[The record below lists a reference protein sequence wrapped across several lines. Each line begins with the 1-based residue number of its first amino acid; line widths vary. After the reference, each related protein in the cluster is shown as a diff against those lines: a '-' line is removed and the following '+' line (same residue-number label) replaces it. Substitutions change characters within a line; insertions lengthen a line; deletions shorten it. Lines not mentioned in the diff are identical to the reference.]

1 MLIQLYSGYSKRI
14 NSTRLPE
21 SVGSIVNAQLK
32 EGTSVVRPVFLC
44 NLKETAPTI
53 EPYTVNYVY
62 APGFGGRY
70 YWVEDLT
77 VLPGSIWA
85 ISCRVDTLASYRDS
99 IGNLSAYVLRSS
111 AAFNGRVFDE
121 AYPLIATRVT
131 ASRSLSAPPFASTYQ
146 DGVYVVGIVTGDA
159 GTNGGLQ
166 YFIFTHDNFSI
177 FVGKLLHTIDWVD
190 ISTDEIS
197 EGLQKALFDP
207 TQYIRFCSWLPVT
220 YAAFNAAEAVTTL
233 RYGWW
238 EIAGIEARILPT
250 SEYIKEAT
258 LSADLIEHPEAA
270 ARGEYFNCAP
280 YREITLTYPPFC
292 RDFSLPAEVFT
303 DINTIGFRIR
313 LDVTTGEA
321 VLDLSQ
327 SVLGVFQSFRANV
340 AVPVPIHTARQDI
353 VGAASH
359 VVGALSA
366 AGGTIGSAL
375 TLDFGDAFSSLGGAV
390 SSIGSA
396 VNSFTP
402 SLAVVSGSGSNTFL
416 DITETPHLHHSFA
429 YTTAENVD
437 LFGRPLCAT
446 RTLSTIPG
454 FIKCAYTPFTAP
466 GATAQEIT
474 EVEGYLVGGIYYE

>member
-1 MLIQLYSGYSKRI
+1 MLVQLYSGYSKRV
-14 NSTRLPE
+14 NSTRVPE
-21 SVGSIVNAQLK
+21 SVGTIVNVQLK

-44 NLKETAPTI
+44 NLKETAPAI
-53 EPYTVNYVY
+53 DPCTVNYVY

-77 VLPGSIWA
+77 ALPGSVWA
-85 ISCRVDTLASYRDS
+85 ISCRVDVLATYRGS

-111 AAFNGRVFDE
+111 AEFNGRVFDE

-131 ASRSLSAPPFASTYQ
+131 ASRSLSSPPFASRYQ

-177 FVGKLLHTIDWVD
+177 FVGKLLNTIDWVD
-190 ISTDEIS
+190 ISTDEIG

-220 YAAFNAAEAVTTL
+220 YAAFNAAEAVTSL

-238 EIAGIEARILPT
+238 EIDGIDARILPT
-250 SEYIKEAT
+250 SEYIKESR

-270 ARGEYFNCAP
+270 SRGVYFNCAP
-280 YREITLTYPPFC
+280 YREISLTYPPFC

-303 DINTIGFRIR
+303 EIKTLGLQIR

-359 VVGALSA
+359 VVNALSS

-416 DITETPHLHHSFA
+416 DITEAPHLHHAFA
-429 YTTAENVD
+429 YTTTENVD
-437 LFGRPLCAT
+437 LFGRPLCST

-466 GATAQEIT
+466 GATAQEIS